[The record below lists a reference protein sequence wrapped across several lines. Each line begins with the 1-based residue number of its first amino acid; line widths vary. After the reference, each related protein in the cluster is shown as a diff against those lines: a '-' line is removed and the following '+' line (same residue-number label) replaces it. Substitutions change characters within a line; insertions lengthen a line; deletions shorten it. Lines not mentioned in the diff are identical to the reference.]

1 MATGYEDLIPAK
13 ASTGYEDLIPSAPA
27 AIPSSGV
34 PGPRRAPSAA
44 QSLGRAAAS
53 LADVTLGGVLPAA
66 VQTIGYPVLRAFS
79 TPEQAAAGTQR
90 MVQQID
96 QPFGK
101 LFGVAQ
107 TPEYQE
113 EASRR
118 LMDFIGQNIQKG
130 AAWISGQT
138 GVPQTD
144 VENMM
149 ATATLAAPKA
159 VAGGAKTVRAAAE
172 TPLGQD
178 IRAGLQLPLEPT
190 LQARRERLSAE
201 SYAKGPQLDAA
212 KEAQRLGLAL
222 NPVDIQP
229 TVGPRVKSA
238 LAGAR
243 GEEALQQA
251 NRPQV
256 NAIGRRDM
264 GMPDTAQLNSP
275 KTFDA
280 ARATVAAPYEQIKKI
295 PVIQADDAARAAL
308 DRLRPAETMI
318 GGEAS
323 AAKINSLIDSAL
335 TQVDAGMSGQA
346 FLDNVSKLRKDARRI
361 YRNKNAGPAE
371 IDIAETNLAVAN
383 VLEGMIEKSVF
394 DPRLLADYRAARE
407 KMARIYAYEAA
418 TDLNTGFI
426 DPAKIARITAKD
438 NTLTG
443 DLAAIGRIA
452 GNFPTAFA
460 PAPGAPWYTSKI
472 SRSGFGGAG
481 GGIAGAAAGGL
492 EGALVGGAIGGLLGE
507 AGSRFMAR
515 NIASPEYQA
524 GLRVPDFRL
533 PVNQLA
539 SEAPAAPANA
549 LMPYVAPQSVLI
561 PGEGAFVTGA
571 APSLRRTSEGV
582 FVAPPPPPGPQRSPQ
597 AQFVGPAPTP
607 PGLPAPSAEA
617 TMATLRAEDARRAGV
632 SRAIGKE
639 AEARQAAAEAAA
651 RRPAGG
657 EVILDFDPVTGRF
670 REASQGLKG
679 ATPDILEATGK
690 AAVTAA
696 EKARTNQFFRMSAEE
711 KIQWGKSMLEGMPV
725 TPGETQFR
733 KLTPDQILNKIADR
747 QGAADFIKKARDE
760 AEAFTTLASRQKD
773 ARARREILIKRE
785 QMLDML
791 DALEEQLRAPRPVE
805 LGGQGPKTR
814 AAQRNRLAPQ
824 SENVNALA
832 P

>member
-13 ASTGYEDLIPSAPA
+13 ASTGYEDLIPTAPA
-27 AIPSSGV
+27 VIPSSGV
-34 PGPRRAPSAA
+34 PGPRRAPSAM

-90 MVQQID
+90 MVQQVD

-159 VAGGAKTVRAAAE
+159 VTGGAKAVRAAAE

-212 KEAQRLGLAL
+212 KDAQRLGLAL

-323 AAKINSLIDSAL
+323 AAKINSLVDSAL

-539 SEAPAAPANA
+539 PEAPAVPSNA
-549 LMPYVAPQSVLI
+549 LRPYVAPQTILM
-561 PGEGAFVTGA
+561 PEEGAFVAGA
-571 APSLRRTSEGV
+571 PPTRLRRSTESGV
-582 FVAPPPPPGPQRSPQ
+582 FVAPFPTEPTPPPTAR
-597 AQFVGPAPTP
+597 FVGPQGSA
-607 PGLPAPSAEA
+607 LPAPGAEA

-632 SRAIGKE
+632 SRAIGQE

-679 ATPDILEATGK
+679 ATPETFRNFGSDLASAADKVTAGK
-690 AAVTAA
+690 RFDLTAA
-696 EKARTNQFFRMSAEE
+696 EKVAWERTKVDLAEVAPGLKSLTDKAIAE
-711 KIQWGKSMLEGMPV
+711 KMM
-725 TPGETQFR
+725 
-733 KLTPDQILNKIADR
+733 DR
-747 QGAADFIKKARDE
+747 QWVESAVAKARE
-760 AEAFTTLASRQKD
+760 KAAAYEQIAARAKD
-773 ARARREILIKRE
+773 AQARRDALAKRE
-785 QMLDML
+785 RMLDTL
-791 DALEEQLRAPRPVE
+791 DALEDRLRAPRPVE

-824 SENVNALA
+824 SENVNALSQ
-832 P
+832 